1 MGIIQS
7 EKIYNEET
15 ALGFWKDGISMRTEK
30 FRLVKFFRDEEPK
43 IELND
48 HFVDSDK
55 NFNKALDNLKI
66 IDLLLSIMKK
76 HEIDFLYKALELTI
90 IFFEFQVF

>member
-1 MGIIQS
+1 
-7 EKIYNEET
+7 
-15 ALGFWKDGISMRTEK
+15 MRTEK

-48 HFVDSDK
+48 NFVDSDK